1 MLRISPLA
9 VVLTLAGCGPQME
22 WTKPNVSMMEAEADT
37 AECARLARDQAFRE
51 SYSMPF
57 AYYPWSPY
65 GFPRY
70 RRYSYG
76 PFDDPFMS
84 RMQREHELRSFCLR
98 ARGYSLTPV
107 PPS

>member
-1 MLRISPLA
+1 MLRILPIA
-9 VVLTLAGCGPQME
+9 IVLILVGCGPPME
-22 WTKPNVSMMEAEADT
+22 WTKPNVSMEEARVDT
-37 AECARLARDQAFRE
+37 AECAKLARDQAFRE
-51 SYSMPF
+51 SYMTPF

-65 GFPRY
+65 GYPGYY
-70 RRYSYG
+70 RRFYG

-84 RMQREHELRSFCLR
+84 RTQREHELRTFCLR